1 MRVIFLTAKFAK
13 GFLCWVLMG
22 LVFNR
27 KVRKGFFMLGF
38 DGVGFLT
45 AKVAKVYAK
54 NAKFV
59 FLGILLL
66 LYNFMTLESLLFF
79 F

>member
-1 MRVIFLTAKFAK
+1 MLGFDEVGLLTAKFAK
-13 GFLCWVLMG
+13 DSF
-22 LVFNR
+22 
-27 KVRKGFFMLGF
+27 LGF

-45 AKVAKVYAK
+45 AKFAKVYAK

-59 FLGILLL
+59 FLGLLLL